1 MNILVLGPQGS
12 GKGTQAKRIA
22 ATYGIPHIATGDMLR
37 EMKELPTD
45 LGRELKEVMDRGDL
59 VNDELMI
66 RLIRDRLSRGDT
78 LGGFVLD
85 GFPRT
90 MPQAE
95 ALDELLRELDRELDV
110 VFDFQ
115 VPDHEVLMQRMLRRA
130 AEEGRS
136 DDTPEAMSG
145 ASSCT
150 TARRAPLIDYYRT
163 HQANVV
169 GVHADRSVDEVF
181 EEIQRALDGRARV
194 AAGRDHPQV
203 RSRDRGDGAARA
215 RSSSRRSRS
224 SVSTSSRASTMRE
237 LDRIADEHLAA
248 NGATPTSKGY
258 KGFPAA
264 LCISPN
270 SMVVHGIPN
279 DYAAREGDL
288 ISLDLG
294 VTLDGL
300 VADSAVTLPVG
311 EISPEAQR
319 LLDVCQEALA
329 AGIDQARPGNHLS
342 DISHA
347 VQVVVEDAGFS
358 VVRSLVG
365 HGVGR
370 SYHEDPQIPNYGPP
384 GRGPVLQEGMTL
396 AIEPMITAGEPDV
409 YVHDDDWSISSVD
422 ESLAAHFEHTV
433 AVLDSGPRILT
444 TAKAPLLR

>member
-1 MNILVLGPQGS
+1 
-12 GKGTQAKRIA
+12 
-22 ATYGIPHIATGDMLR
+22 
-37 EMKELPTD
+37 
-45 LGRELKEVMDRGDL
+45 
-59 VNDELMI
+59 MI
-66 RLIRDRLSRGDT
+66 IRKS
-78 LGGFVLD
+78 
-85 GFPRT
+85 
-90 MPQAE
+90 QAE
-95 ALDELLRELDRELDV
+95 I
-110 VFDFQ
+110 
-115 VPDHEVLMQRMLRRA
+115 
-130 AEEGRS
+130 EG
-136 DDTPEAMSG
+136 
-145 ASSCT
+145 
-150 TARRAPLIDYYRT
+150 I
-163 HQANVV
+163 
-169 GVHADRSVDEVF
+169 
-181 EEIQRALDGRARV
+181 
-194 AAGRDHPQV
+194 
-203 RSRDRGDGAARA
+203 ARA
-215 RSSSRRSRS
+215 GTLLAETLAL
-224 SVSTSSRASTMRE
+224 VGEHLEPGVTMRE

-294 VTLDGL
+294 VTLGGL

-311 EISPEAQR
+311 EISSEAQK

-329 AGIDQARPGNHLS
+329 AGIDQARPGNHLT

-370 SYHEDPQIPNYGPP
+370 SYHEDPQIPNYGLP

-409 YVHDDDWSISSVD
+409 YVHADEWSISSVD

-433 AVLDSGPRILT
+433 AITAEGPRVLT
-444 TAKAPLLR
+444 SLETSAAKPPTPGGQTAPPAAAPGGKAALLR